1 MTSEFLRMSLEERH
15 GYIPKISQIAQNYGI
30 KIIFWGMPMGVSEHL
45 VIVFDTNDSE
55 KYLIFQREWLKLGTD
70 EAGKNI
76 KNTRTII
83 VY

>member
-1 MTSEFLRMSLEERH
+1 MTTEFLRMSLEERR

-30 KIIFWGMPMGVSEHL
+30 KIIFWGMPMGVSEQL
-45 VIVFDTNDSE
+45 VIVFETNDSE
-55 KYLIFQREWLKLGTD
+55 KYLIFQREWLELGTA

-76 KNTRTII
+76 KNTRTIL